1 MNREDELQEEIVVKK
16 PRTKWK
22 FIVGI
27 IVTLLLVTVALGVYG
42 YYTTP
47 SETFVY
53 YPGESIEV
61 TEVINHSGIDNYKIV
76 TVQMEYASS
85 RSEFYRI
92 TDEIDS
98 GAPYF
103 YLIESKGEEMTEI
116 LDETYEADLAATQ
129 ESIDSIKNYAN
140 QHYDVA
146 EAKEWLEPYNF
157 NEEFMGDSAT
167 LLQTLILEGI
177 YQQKEWLDTDMTIG
191 ITGDLD
197 ADGTVLEVG
206 AVDLKAYALARENID
221 VFILPQ
227 SQLEEAKT
235 FLTAVDDIQIV
246 GVETMEEAMQ
256 WLEEN
261 VE

>member
-1 MNREDELQEEIVVKK
+1 MNTQDEMQEQLVVKK
-16 PRTKWK
+16 PRSKWK
-22 FIVGI
+22 VIVGI
-27 IVTLLLVTVALGVYG
+27 IVAVLLLTVALGAYG

-53 YPGESIEV
+53 YPGESIDV
-61 TEVINHSGIDNYKIV
+61 TEVIDHPGIENYKIV

-85 RSEFYRI
+85 RSEFYSI
-92 TDEIDS
+92 TDEIES

-103 YLIESKGEEMTEI
+103 YLIETEGEEMTEI

-129 ESIDSIKNYAN
+129 ESLDSIKNYAN
-140 QHYDVA
+140 QHYDA
-146 EAKEWLEPYNF
+146 TEANEWLAPYNF

-167 LLQTLILEGI
+167 LLQILILEGI
-177 YQQKEWLDTDMTIG
+177 HQQKEWLDTDMTIG

-227 SQLEEAKT
+227 SQIEEAKT

-246 GVETMEEAMQ
+246 GVETMDEAMQ
-256 WLEEN
+256 WLEQN
-261 VE
+261 VQ